1 MSEKSYL
8 LDTNS
13 LIYLLENTVDVTS
26 QEKLRDV
33 QEKLSDS
40 DSEFFLT
47 PLIRYE
53 VLRGIAWEDREKL
66 AKFQDALA
74 EFDMLDISREV
85 ADLARELYRFDKFS
99 AAQRGQSKNLEKRK
113 FDMFHYATAK
123 INDLKFDGYIC
134 GCGTQIHYNDNII
147 FEKDINQNKCFEIAT
162 MLRKY
167 NITGIFEGKNAI
179 YFDDK
184 KPLTKELVD
193 IKKMFISQGID
204 VSKNWDDENLD
215 FSKFVI
221 WFNEKSDNG

>member
-53 VLRGIAWEDREKL
+53 GLRGIAWEDREKL

-123 INDLKFDGYIC
+123 INDLKFLSYDTDI
-134 GCGTQIHYNDNII
+134 TKIDKLYN
-147 FEKDINQNKCFEIAT
+147 T
-162 MLRKY
+162 MLK
-167 NITGIFEGKNAI
+167 
-179 YFDDK
+179 
-184 KPLTKELVD
+184 
-193 IKKMFISQGID
+193 QG
-204 VSKNWDDENLD
+204 S
-215 FSKFVI
+215 
-221 WFNEKSDNG
+221 

>member
-47 PLIRYE
+47 PLIRNE

-123 INDLKFDGYIC
+123 INDLKFLSHDTDI
-134 GCGTQIHYNDNII
+134 TKIDKLYN
-147 FEKDINQNKCFEIAT
+147 T
-162 MLRKY
+162 MLK
-167 NITGIFEGKNAI
+167 
-179 YFDDK
+179 
-184 KPLTKELVD
+184 
-193 IKKMFISQGID
+193 QG
-204 VSKNWDDENLD
+204 S
-215 FSKFVI
+215 
-221 WFNEKSDNG
+221 